1 MKKQHTSVLVGFVL
15 CLFVSVAIAQEE
27 KPVFPGAHEH
37 TPSLSQYFSWINN
50 TNEGSTERQT
60 LVNLDFFLW
69 LKEEYGMQLDI
80 YVISA
85 GAIDKARWYGSM
97 ESPEFRRQ
105 FPNGF
110 DAIFQKAEAMGTR
123 LGTWGGPDGFGD
135 TLEEEQARIDMM
147 VRLCRDYRFR
157 LLKFDAVVGQL
168 RDEKQDAFIR
178 MMTECRRYSP
188 DLILLNHRLNLN
200 QEAKKHVTTSLWEG
214 AETYIDVHMFN
225 RGVTAP
231 HHRAGALSRNL
242 VPGLKRL
249 TEDHGVCLS
258 SCLDYWEDDLILQA
272 FNRTLMLSPQ
282 LYGNPWFLRD
292 DEYPKLARIFNLARR
307 YREIMVEGIVL
318 PESRYGAKAVSRGD
332 GATRLITLRNLAW
345 EPFEATLKLDEEIGL
360 DSRAELEVRLMHP
373 VERIVGVFRR
383 GNEIPI
389 TVEPFRS
396 ALVLVT
402 PYGRGGI
409 GIMGCDYDVIRAVPG
424 KPVEIAVKG
433 MPGTAHS
440 IRLQPGGGRFSR
452 AVLDGKETPELLEGK
467 AVRVSFPG
475 ATLAEAYHRKL
486 ADLDPVSI
494 PADSEA
500 LYEATMF
507 AADNNALEVRS
518 LLRSGETNISEV
530 RLDFGVL
537 TSMDELVIN
546 VGSEQALQPWKA
558 EEAVFLETSSDL
570 AGWTAR
576 KILAGKV
583 MRVKL
588 DPSSPIRYVRFRG
601 FPEKILEVEGFLE
614 GRPLERSKWRGSHL
628 FSPFSRI
635 KVFRAWESRA
645 WESTFRLMEI
655 PEGSYLAIA
664 LEGEHGI
671 EGAYAAVRVDG
682 KPVGAPD
689 RSPSYPGNP
698 WENSIDNAS
707 SHYTYYVPLGREMV
721 DKKIDVVVLGLNE
734 KHIDFEPKVYITAYY
749 GQLGDEQRRG
759 PRQQEDPDLDTD
771 PEREVLQPAVNDVVG
786 RRQGKDKGDQDEPG
800 KVLAEQDHD
809 LRSRRPQNLADADLL
824 GAQFGG
830 VGRQPEQP
838 DAGDHDR
845 QDRKDPEDLT

>member
-1 MKKQHTSVLVGFVL
+1 MNTKLTHMLLGSAL
-15 CLFVSVAIAQEE
+15 CLFVAGALAQD
-27 KPVFPGAHEH
+27 KNPVFPGAHER

-60 LVNLDFFLW
+60 LVNLDFFRW
-69 LKEEYGMQLDI
+69 LKDEYGMQLDI
-80 YVISA
+80 YVVSA

-97 ESPEFRRQ
+97 DSPEFRRQ

-110 DAIFQKAEAMGTR
+110 EAIFQKAEAMGTR

-135 TLEEEQARIDMM
+135 TPEEEQARIDMI
-147 VRLCRDYRFR
+147 VELCRDYRFQ

-168 RDEKQDAFIR
+168 RDEKQDAFVR
-178 MMTECRRYSP
+178 MMTEARRFSP

-272 FNRTLMLSPQ
+272 FNRSLLLSPQ

-292 DEYPKLARIFNLARR
+292 DEYPKLARIFNLARK
-307 YREIMVEGIVL
+307 YGEIMVDGIVL
-318 PESRYGAKAVSRGD
+318 PEDRYGAKAVSRGD
-332 GATRLITLRNLAW
+332 GETRLITLRNLAW

-360 DSRAELEVRLMHP
+360 DLGGAIEVRLLHP
-373 VERIVGVFRR
+373 VERIVGVFQR
-383 GNEIPI
+383 GDEIPI

-396 ALVLVT
+396 GLVLVS
-402 PYGRGGI
+402 PLGRGGI
-409 GIMGCDYDVIRAVPG
+409 GILGCDYDVIRAVPG
-424 KPVEIAVKG
+424 RPVEIAVKG
-433 MPGTAHS
+433 MPGTSHS
-440 IRLQPGGGRFSR
+440 IRLQSGGGRFSR
-452 AVLDGKETPELLEGK
+452 AVLNGIEIPDLLEGK
-467 AVRVSFPG
+467 VVRVSFPG
-475 ATLAEAYHRKL
+475 ITLAEAYHRKL
-486 ADLDPVSI
+486 ADLDPV
-494 PADSEA
+494 PVPPDAEA

-530 RLDFGVL
+530 RAARDSFLKQELFVDRGLWDRYMFDGDLNTAFYSSRRWRAFGAVNRGSLRLDFGVPI
-537 TSMDELVIN
+537 SIDELVIN
-546 VGSEQALQPWKA
+546 VGSEHALQPWKT

-570 AGWTAR
+570 SDWMAH

-583 MRVKL
+583 MKIEL

-601 FPEKILEVEGFLE
+601 FPEKVLEVEAFLDGE
-614 GRPLERSKWRGSHL
+614 SLERLKWRGSHL
-628 FSPFSRI
+628 FSPFIRI
-635 KVFRAWESRA
+635 KVFRAWES
-645 WESTFRLMEI
+645 SFKLSQI
-655 PEGSYLAIA
+655 PKGSSLAIA
-664 LEGEHGI
+664 LEGEHGV

-689 RSPSYPGNP
+689 RSPSFPGNP
-698 WENSIDNAS
+698 WENTIDNAS
-707 SHYTYYVPLGREMV
+707 SHYTYYVPLDEGMV
-721 DKKIDVVVLGLNE
+721 DRKIDVVVLG
-734 KHIDFEPKVYITAYY
+734 IDKEHLDFMPSVYITAHPAPYVAK
-749 GQLGDEQRRG
+749 QL
-759 PRQQEDPDLDTD
+759 
-771 PEREVLQPAVNDVVG
+771 
-786 RRQGKDKGDQDEPG
+786 
-800 KVLAEQDHD
+800 
-809 LRSRRPQNLADADLL
+809 LL
-824 GAQFGG
+824 H
-830 VGRQPEQP
+830 R
-838 DAGDHDR
+838 
-845 QDRKDPEDLT
+845 